1 MIVLDA
7 SLVVELLVSDGATIT
22 AFRQSLI
29 ESAEEFAVPHLLDIE
44 VLSALRKLNLRG
56 RVDSGSMPGYLKALA
71 SIAATRY
78 PHEPLLSR
86 IWELRHTFTA
96 YDASYIALAE
106 ATGATLY
113 TLDAKLRTGH
123 RANVVYLGSWIM

>member
-7 SLVVELLVSDGATIT
+7 SLVVELLVSDSPNIKAL
-22 AFRQSLI
+22 RESLM
-29 ESAEEFAVPHLLDIE
+29 ESAEEFAVPHLLEIE
-44 VLSALRKLNLRG
+44 VLSALRRLDFSG
-56 RVDSGSMPGYLKALA
+56 RVDSGRMPGYLKGLA
-71 SIAATRY
+71 AIAATRY

-86 IWELRHTFTA
+86 IWELRHNFTA

-113 TLDAKLRTGH
+113 TLDAKLQTGH
-123 RANVVYLGSWIM
+123 RAKVVFLGDWIM